1 MLLWL
6 LKFLKLSQFSVHY
19 FVLINFVTFF
29 SGLYVWLSIQLK
41 RLTAGT
47 HLWRT
52 RRKRRSRVM
61 SDSYDSWDPQRD
73 DLCWTA
79 DLIYQTK
86 DQFIWLFQSLNW
98 VDFSNKKRSM
108 WFHMERALTRKEG
121 KNQGRHDQEGRNYWI
136 AYRKMSGRNMSKRR
150 SWKEL

>member
-1 MLLWL
+1 MIIKIFEIVSVLSSLFRFNSFRYFLLRIIC
-6 LKFLKLSQFSVHY
+6 
-19 FVLINFVTFF
+19 LIV
-29 SGLYVWLSIQLK
+29 LSIQLK

-98 VDFSNKKRSM
+98 ADFSNKKGSM
-108 WFHMERALTRKEG
+108 WFHMERALTWKEG